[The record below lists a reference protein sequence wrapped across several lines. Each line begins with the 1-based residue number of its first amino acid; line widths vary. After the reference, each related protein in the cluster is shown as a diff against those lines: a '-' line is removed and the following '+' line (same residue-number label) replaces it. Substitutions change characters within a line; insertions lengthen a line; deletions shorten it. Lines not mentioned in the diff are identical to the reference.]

1 MAGAAERGQAVLGEL
16 RVALRYLVSIVAFVV
31 EVIPMRRFLRHLVVG
46 SAVLFLGP
54 VAHAWGQTD
63 SKLEP
68 APSGFASRRDG
79 VERGKVETVE
89 YDSKSVGDTRKMT
102 VYLPPGYSKDTK
114 YPVLYLLHG
123 AGDNE
128 GGWTRNGA
136 ANVIL
141 DNLFADKKIVPMIVV
156 MPNGSP
162 QGPRPGTVLAGTIM
176 KRADADKNG
185 IVSREEFLA
194 AAEALYKE
202 LDTGKLDEK
211 QLATGLNRLMPAP
224 GAPGGRQ
231 RGFGDF
237 VSGFENDLLKDII
250 PYVESHYPVQADREH
265 RAIAG
270 LSMGGGQALTIG
282 LRHLDLFAYVGG
294 FSSALF
300 GNTSALVSDPAAA
313 SKQLRLL
320 WLSCGDED
328 RLMDANKTFHASL
341 EQKNVSHLW
350 HVDSGAHTWPVWK
363 NDLYLLSQRLFR
375 DDKPGSQ

>member
-1 MAGAAERGQAVLGEL
+1 LGEL
-16 RVALRYLVSIVAFVV
+16 RVAFRYRMFIVPFIVRA
-31 EVIPMRRFLRHLVVG
+31 IPMRRFLRHLVVG
-46 SAVLFLGP
+46 SGVLFLGP
-54 VAHAWGQTD
+54 VAHACAQTD

-79 VERGKVETVE
+79 VDHGKIETVE
-89 YDSKSVGDTRKMT
+89 YDSKSVGDTRKMM
-102 VYLPPGYSKDTK
+102 VYLPPCYAKDTK

-128 GGWTRNGA
+128 GGWTRSGA

-156 MPNGSP
+156 MPNGSG
-162 QGPRPGTVLAGTIM
+162 QGPRPGTVLAGTIV
-176 KRADADKNG
+176 KRADTDKNG

-202 LDTGKLDEK
+202 LDTGILDEK
-211 QLATGLNRLMPAP
+211 QLATGLNRLMPTP
-224 GAPGGRQ
+224 GPPGGRR

-237 VSGFENDLLKDII
+237 VSGFQNELLKEVI

-282 LRHLDLFAYVGG
+282 LRHLDVFAYVGG

-300 GNTSALVSDPAAA
+300 RDTSALVSDPAAA

-328 RLMDANKTFHASL
+328 RLMDASKSFHTTL
-341 EQKNVSHLW
+341 ERKNVSHLW
-350 HVDSGAHTWPVWK
+350 HVDSGAHNWPVWK
-363 NDLYLLSQRLFR
+363 NDLYLVAQRLFR

>member
-1 MAGAAERGQAVLGEL
+1 
-16 RVALRYLVSIVAFVV
+16 
-31 EVIPMRRFLRHLVVG
+31 MRRCLRHLVLG
-46 SAVLFLGP
+46 SAVLFLDP
-54 VAHAWGQTD
+54 VVHAWGQTD

-68 APSGFASRRDG
+68 APSGFASRRDS
-79 VERGKVETVE
+79 VDRGQVETVE

-102 VYLPPGYSKDTK
+102 VYLPPGYSQNTK

-128 GGWTRNGA
+128 GGWTRSGA

-141 DNLFADKKIVPMIVV
+141 DNLIADKKIVPMIVV
-156 MPNGSP
+156 MPNGSA

-185 IVSREEFLA
+185 IVSREEFIA
-194 AAEALYKE
+194 AAEALYRE

-224 GAPGGRQ
+224 GAPGGRR

-265 RAIAG
+265 RAVAG
-270 LSMGGGQALTIG
+270 LSMGGGQALTIETCEAPG
-282 LRHLDLFAYVGG
+282 PLCLRRRILLRALRQFERACLRSGRRQQAASSPLDLLRRRG
-294 FSSALF
+294 SA
-300 GNTSALVSDPAAA
+300 
-313 SKQLRLL
+313 
-320 WLSCGDED
+320 
-328 RLMDANKTFHASL
+328 H
-341 EQKNVSHLW
+341 
-350 HVDSGAHTWPVWK
+350 
-363 NDLYLLSQRLFR
+363 
-375 DDKPGSQ
+375 GSQQDLPPPTAWSRRTCRTSGTSIPANTPGRFGRTTCIYWRSGSSETTSPAHSERSAGGGRGSSNPIGP

>member
-1 MAGAAERGQAVLGEL
+1 M
-16 RVALRYLVSIVAFVV
+16 I
-31 EVIPMRRFLRHLVVG
+31 RFLRQLVVA
-46 SAVLFLGP
+46 SVVLLLDP
-54 VAHAWGQTD
+54 VAHAWGQAD
-63 SKLEP
+63 GKLEP

-79 VERGKVETVE
+79 VERGKVETLE
-89 YDSKSVGDTRKMT
+89 YDSKSVRDTRKMT
-102 VYLPPGYSKDTK
+102 VYLPPGYSNDTK

-128 GGWTRNGA
+128 GGWTRTGA
-136 ANVIL
+136 ANLIL

-162 QGPRPGTVLAGTIM
+162 QGPRPGTVLAGMIM
-176 KRADADKNG
+176 NRADADKNG

-211 QLATGLNRLMPAP
+211 QLATGLNRLMPP
-224 GAPGGRQ
+224 SDAPGGRQ

-250 PYVESHYPVQADREH
+250 PFVESHYPVLADREH

-282 LRHLDLFAYVGG
+282 LRHRDLFAYIGG

-300 GNTSALVSDPAAA
+300 GNANALVPAQADT

-328 RLMDANKTFHASL
+328 RLMDANKNFHASL

-350 HVDSGAHTWPVWK
+350 HVDSGAHAWPVWK

-375 DDKPGSQ
+375 DDKPDSH

>member
-1 MAGAAERGQAVLGEL
+1 
-16 RVALRYLVSIVAFVV
+16 
-31 EVIPMRRFLRHLVVG
+31 MRRFLRHLVAG
-46 SAVLFLGP
+46 SALLFVSPL
-54 VAHAWGQTD
+54 ALAWGQADT
-63 SKLEP
+63 KLQP
-68 APSGFASRRDG
+68 APSGFASRRDN

-89 YDSKSVGDTRKMT
+89 YDSKSVGDTRKMM

-128 GGWTRNGA
+128 GGWTRNGT
-136 ANVIL
+136 ANVVL

-162 QGPRPGTVLAGTIM
+162 QGPRPGTVLASTIM

-202 LDTGKLDEK
+202 FDSDKLEEK
-211 QLATGLNRLMPAP
+211 QLAAGLNRLMPAP
-224 GAPGGRQ
+224 AGPGGRP
-231 RGFGDF
+231 RGLGDF
-237 VSGFENDLLKDII
+237 VSGFENDLLKDVI

-282 LRHLDLFAYVGG
+282 LRHLDSFAYVGG
-294 FSSALF
+294 FSSAIF
-300 GNTSALVSDPAAA
+300 GNPGALVTDPAAA
-313 SKQLRLL
+313 SKLRLL
-320 WLSCGDED
+320 WVSCGDED
-328 RLMDANKTFHASL
+328 RLMDANKNFHTSL
-341 EQKNVSHLW
+341 EQKNVPHLW

-363 NDLYLLSQRLFR
+363 NDLYLLAQKLFR
-375 DDKPGSQ
+375 DDKPASQ

>member
-1 MAGAAERGQAVLGEL
+1 MAGAAAWGQCVPG
-16 RVALRYLVSIVAFVV
+16 ALRIALGFLVSIVAFVV
-31 EVIPMRRFLRHLVVG
+31 EEISMRRFLHYLVVG
-46 SAVLFLGP
+46 SAVVFLDP
-54 VAHAWGQTD
+54 LAHVWAQTD

-68 APSGFASRRDG
+68 APGGFTSRRDG
-79 VERGKVETVE
+79 IERGKIETVE

-114 YPVLYLLHG
+114 YPVFYLLHG
-123 AGDNE
+123 AGGDE
-128 GGWTRNGA
+128 GDWTRTGT
-136 ANVIL
+136 ANLIL
-141 DNLFADKKIVPMIVV
+141 DNLFADKKVVPMIVV
-156 MPNGSP
+156 MPNGSV

-194 AAEALYKE
+194 AAEALYKD

-211 QLATGLNRLMPAP
+211 QLAAGLNRLMPVPRAQ
-224 GAPGGRQ
+224 GGRG
-231 RGFGDF
+231 RGPGNF

-250 PYVESHYPVQADREH
+250 PYVESHYPVLADREH

-282 LRHLDLFAYVGG
+282 LRHLDNFAYVGG

-300 GNTSALVSDPAAA
+300 GDSSALVPAQADA
-313 SKQLRLL
+313 SKPLRLL

-328 RLMDANKTFHASL
+328 RLMQASKAFHTSL
-341 EQKNVSHLW
+341 EQKKVPHLW

-375 DDKPGSQ
+375 DDKLDSH

>member
-1 MAGAAERGQAVLGEL
+1 
-16 RVALRYLVSIVAFVV
+16 
-31 EVIPMRRFLRHLVVG
+31 MRRFLRRLVVVG
-46 SAVLFLGP
+46 AVLFLAP
-54 VAHAWGQTD
+54 AVHAWGQTD

-68 APSGFASRRDG
+68 APSGFADRRDG
-79 VERGKVETVE
+79 VESGKVETVE
-89 YDSKSVGDTRKMT
+89 YDSKSVGDERKMT

-128 GGWTRNGA
+128 GGWTRTGS
-136 ANVIL
+136 ANRIL

-162 QGPRPGTVLAGTIM
+162 GGPRPGTVLAGTIM
-176 KRADADKNG
+176 KQADADKNG

-194 AAEALYKE
+194 AAEVLYKD

-211 QLATGLNRLMPAP
+211 QLARGLNRLMPAP
-224 GAPGGRQ
+224 RPQGGRG
-231 RGFGDF
+231 RGMGDF
-237 VSGFENDLLKDII
+237 ITGFENDLLKDII
-250 PYVESHYPVQADREH
+250 PYVESHYPVLADREH

-282 LRHLDLFAYVGG
+282 LRHLDLFSYIGG

-300 GNTSALVSDPAAA
+300 GDTGALASAPAAA
-313 SKQLRLL
+313 GKPIRLL

-328 RLMDANKTFHASL
+328 RLMEASKTFHTSL
-341 EQKNVSHLW
+341 EKKNVSHLW

-363 NDLYLLSQRLFR
+363 NDLYLLAQRLFR
-375 DDKPGSQ
+375 DDKPDSK

>member
-1 MAGAAERGQAVLGEL
+1 
-16 RVALRYLVSIVAFVV
+16 VSIVVLV
-31 EVIPMRRFLRHLVVG
+31 LEEIPMSRFLDPL
-46 SAVLFLGP
+46 
-54 VAHAWGQTD
+54 AHARGQTD

-68 APSGFASRRDG
+68 APSGFAGRRDG
-79 VERGKVETVE
+79 VKRGKVETVE

-114 YPVLYLLHG
+114 YPVFYLLHG

-136 ANVIL
+136 ANLIL

-162 QGPRPGTVLAGTIM
+162 QGPRPGTVLAATIM
-176 KRADADKNG
+176 KRADADNNG

-194 AAEALYKE
+194 GAEALYKD
-202 LDTGKLDEK
+202 LDNGKLDQK
-211 QLATGLNRLMPAP
+211 QLATGLNRMLPAP
-224 GAPGGRQ
+224 AAPGGRQ
-231 RGFGDF
+231 RGFGDS
-237 VSGFENDLLKDII
+237 VGGFENDLLKDIV
-250 PYVESHYPVQADREH
+250 PFVESHYPVLADREH

-282 LRHLDLFAYVGG
+282 MRHRDVFAYIGG

-300 GNTSALVSDPAAA
+300 GNSSALVPAQTDA
-313 SKQLRLL
+313 SKALRLL
-320 WLSCGDED
+320 WLSCGDDD
-328 RLMDANKTFHASL
+328 RLMDANKNFHASL
-341 EQKNVSHLW
+341 EQKHVSHLW
-350 HVDSGAHTWPVWK
+350 HVDTGAHTWPVWK

-375 DDKPGSQ
+375 DDKPDTH

>member
-1 MAGAAERGQAVLGEL
+1 
-16 RVALRYLVSIVAFVV
+16 
-31 EVIPMRRFLRHLVVG
+31 
-46 SAVLFLGP
+46 
-54 VAHAWGQTD
+54 
-63 SKLEP
+63 
-68 APSGFASRRDG
+68 
-79 VERGKVETVE
+79 
-89 YDSKSVGDTRKMT
+89 
-102 VYLPPGYSKDTK
+102 
-114 YPVLYLLHG
+114 
-123 AGDNE
+123 
-128 GGWTRNGA
+128 
-136 ANVIL
+136 
-141 DNLFADKKIVPMIVV
+141 MIVV

-194 AAEALYKE
+194 AAEALYKD

-211 QLATGLNRLMPAP
+211 QLAAGLNRLMPAP
-224 GAPGGRQ
+224 RAQGGRR
-231 RGFGDF
+231 RGLGDF
-237 VSGFENDLLKDII
+237 VSGFENDLLKDVI
-250 PYVESHYPVQADREH
+250 PYVESHYPVQTDREH

-282 LRHLDLFAYVGG
+282 LRHLDQFAYVGG

-328 RLMDANKTFHASL
+328 RLMDASKTFHASL
-341 EQKNVSHLW
+341 EQKKVPHLW
-350 HVDSGAHTWPVWK
+350 HVDSGAHAWPVWK

-375 DDKPGSQ
+375 DDKSGSQ

>member
-1 MAGAAERGQAVLGEL
+1 
-16 RVALRYLVSIVAFVV
+16 
-31 EVIPMRRFLRHLVVG
+31 MRRFLRKLVVG
-46 SAVLFLGP
+46 SAVLFLVP
-54 VAHAWGQTD
+54 VALAWGQAD

-68 APSGFASRRDG
+68 APSGFASQRDG
-79 VERGKVETVE
+79 LERGKVETVE
-89 YDSKSVGDTRKMT
+89 YDSKSVGDSRKMT

-128 GGWTRNGA
+128 GGWVSKGA

-202 LDTGKLDEK
+202 LETGKLDEK
-211 QLATGLNRLMPAP
+211 QLAAGLNRLMPAS
-224 GAPGGRQ
+224 GAPGGRG
-231 RGFGDF
+231 RGMGDF
-237 VSGFENDLLKDII
+237 ITVFQNDLFKDVI
-250 PYVESHYPVQADREH
+250 PYVESHYPVLADREH

-282 LRHLDLFAYVGG
+282 LRNLDVFAYVGG
-294 FSSALF
+294 FSSAIF
-300 GNTSALVSDPAAA
+300 GNSSNLVSDPAAA
-313 SKQLRLL
+313 GKQLRLL

-328 RLMDANKTFHASL
+328 RLMDASKTFHSSL
-341 EQKNVSHLW
+341 EQKHVSHLW

-363 NDLYLLSQRLFR
+363 NDLYLLAQRLFR
-375 DDKPGSQ
+375 DDKPGSK

>member
-1 MAGAAERGQAVLGEL
+1 
-16 RVALRYLVSIVAFVV
+16 VSIVALVV
-31 EVIPMRRFLRHLVVG
+31 EVIPMNRFVRRLVVG

-54 VAHAWGQTD
+54 VACGWAQTD

-68 APSGFASRRDG
+68 APSGFSSRRDRIERGG
-79 VERGKVETVE
+79 VEIAE
-89 YDSKSVGDTRKMT
+89 YDSKSVGDMRKMM
-102 VYLPPGYSKDTK
+102 VYLPPGYSRDTK

-136 ANVIL
+136 ANIIL

-162 QGPRPGTVLAGTIM
+162 QGPRPGTVLAVTIM

-211 QLATGLNRLMPAP
+211 QLATGLNRLMPASA
-224 GAPGGRQ
+224 GPGGRQ

-282 LRHLDLFAYVGG
+282 LRHLDRFAYVGG

-300 GNTSALVSDPAAA
+300 GNTSALVSDPSGA

-328 RLMDANKTFHASL
+328 RLMDANKNFHASL

-350 HVDSGAHTWPVWK
+350 HVDSGAHSWPVWR
-363 NDLYLLSQRLFR
+363 NDLYLVAQRLFQ
-375 DDKPGSQ
+375 DDKPGSR